1 MLINIEP
8 ADLENAEVN
17 INKLKSLLEMKD
29 KEIKERDGNIE
40 SLTNDLESFIS
51 HTDVLFG
58 INKQSKN
65 INSPDLEYGLFNN
78 EVKRKAL
85 YSAALINQ
93 EDNESQKKR
102 KIKEL
107 KHDDASQGKL
117 ANKTDIQN
125 FRTVTSSLTQSPPT
139 PNTSSSE
146 NIQSYMTVEENKKS
160 SKYFGGQIGRK
171 ASWPTRRMGNRVYY
185 YKLQI

>member
-1 MLINIEP
+1 M
-8 ADLENAEVN
+8 
-17 INKLKSLLEMKD
+17 
-29 KEIKERDGNIE
+29 
-40 SLTNDLESFIS
+40 
-51 HTDVLFG
+51 
-58 INKQSKN
+58 
-65 INSPDLEYGLFNN
+65 EYGLFNN

-107 KHDDASQGKL
+107 KNDDASQEKL

-160 SKYFGGQIGRK
+160 SKYFGRQIGRN
-171 ASWPTRRMGNRVYY
+171 SSRPTRRMGNRVYY
-185 YKLQI
+185 YK